1 MFTKNFNRYSIDFLQ
16 MNWNET
22 RLSTYLRYGNWTPF
36 NSLLLIAGFEYKA
49 FSEIDHFL
57 SRPVEDYKDV
67 YATTL

>member
-36 NSLLLIAGFEYKA
+36 NSLLLIAGFEY
-49 FSEIDHFL
+49 
-57 SRPVEDYKDV
+57 VMV
-67 YATTL
+67 